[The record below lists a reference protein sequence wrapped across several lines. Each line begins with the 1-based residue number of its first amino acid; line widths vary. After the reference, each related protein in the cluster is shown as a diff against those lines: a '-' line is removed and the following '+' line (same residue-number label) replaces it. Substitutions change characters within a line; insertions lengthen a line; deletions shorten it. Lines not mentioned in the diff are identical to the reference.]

1 MKRENFNLQALRR
14 LKYFMAMINKFLMTA
29 GVVFMS
35 LVGVCAS
42 AADCLAEDNVQ
53 TFVEFKGEIV
63 DQDALAVSA
72 VLPLEFRIYE
82 TEKAKKAISTEKH
95 FVSVVDGKYTVT
107 LGDQTAISNAEPEL
121 YVAVLMDGKEL
132 TRQKVSTARHIVNT
146 KVESKVKQT
155 KTVSSSEDGNF
166 SLKCP
171 NGYVVTGIEGSRSD
185 GKFESIRLICSNV
198 F

>member
-1 MKRENFNLQALRR
+1 
-14 LKYFMAMINKFLMTA
+14 MINKLRITA
-29 GVVFMS
+29 WVVFMS
-35 LVGVCAS
+35 LAGACFAGT
-42 AADCLAEDNVQ
+42 AGFAEDNVQ

-63 DQDALAVSA
+63 DQNALAVSA
-72 VLPLEFRIYE
+72 VLPLEFRIYA
-82 TEKAKKAISTEKH
+82 TEKAKKALSTEKH

-107 LGDQTAISNAEPEL
+107 LGDQKALSNASPEL
-121 YVAVLMDGKEL
+121 YVAVVMDGKEL

-146 KVESKVKQT
+146 KVESNTKQT
-155 KTVSSSEDGNF
+155 KKVSASENGDF

-171 NGYVVTGIEGSRSD
+171 NGYVVTGIEGTRSD

>member
-1 MKRENFNLQALRR
+1 MMKKIFI
-14 LKYFMAMINKFLMTA
+14 KA
-29 GVVFMS
+29 GIVLISVF
-35 LVGVCAS
+35 GAGAS
-42 AADCLAEDNVQ
+42 AANCLAEDNVQ

-72 VLPLEFRIYE
+72 VLPLEFRVYE
-82 TEKAKKAISTEKH
+82 TEKGKKAISTEKH
-95 FVSVVDGKYTVT
+95 FVSVVDGKYTVA
-107 LGDQTAISNAEPEL
+107 LGDQTAISTGRPEL

-155 KTVSSSEDGNF
+155 KTVSSSEDGHF

-171 NGYVVTGIEGSRSD
+171 NGYVVTGIEGARSA